1 MARKPYVDKEECT
14 QCELC
19 VNDLPDVFQMD
30 DEGFAEVHDPEGA
43 GEDEIQEVMDN
54 CPAACI
60 HWEN

>member
-19 VNDLPDVFQMD
+19 VNDLPDVFRLD

-43 GEDEIQEVMDN
+43 GEDESHEVVSN